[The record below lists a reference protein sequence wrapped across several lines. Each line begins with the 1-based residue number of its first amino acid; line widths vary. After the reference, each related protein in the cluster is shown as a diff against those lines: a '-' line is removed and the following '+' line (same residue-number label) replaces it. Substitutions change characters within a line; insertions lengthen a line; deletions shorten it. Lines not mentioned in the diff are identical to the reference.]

1 MTLTDKHTRMQ
12 AATAANK
19 TLPEFLL
26 DSALQ
31 AAGDTLE
38 DRRNFV
44 LDAECWEAFRAAL
57 DRPPADNP
65 RLRALFAC
73 KPPWEE

>member
-1 MTLTDKHTRMQ
+1 
-12 AATAANK
+12 
-19 TLPEFLL
+19 LL

-31 AAGDTLE
+31 AAGDTLA
-38 DRRNFV
+38 DRRIFV
-44 LDAECWEAFRAAL
+44 LDAERWDAFMAAL

-73 KPPWEE
+73 KSPWEE